1 MCFYALTIDIVQL
14 HNIVLEILLVSDYL
28 EVNMAVPVDMGNIF
42 LASSV
47 RLFDYNWL
55 YLLHI
60 DVSK

>member
-42 LASSV
+42 
-47 RLFDYNWL
+47 
-55 YLLHI
+55 
-60 DVSK
+60 